1 MTVADKIL
9 SVLQMAVIVS
19 MYGALI
25 YGSYVC
31 IYVGVVT
38 IKRMKNPSLRRKTD
52 GYGSAIMFI
61 LIGLALF
68 FVVGLMAIEFYNLI
82 FKK

>member
-25 YGSYVC
+25 YGAYVC

-61 LIGLALF
+61 LMGLALF
-68 FVVGLMAIEFYNLI
+68 FLVGLVTIEFYNLI

>member
-9 SVLQMAVIVS
+9 SVLQMATIVF
-19 MYGALI
+19 MYGTLI
-25 YGSYVC
+25 YGAYAC

-38 IKRMKNPSLRRKTD
+38 IKRMKNPSLRRRGD
-52 GYGSAIMFI
+52 GYGSAILFI
-61 LIGLALF
+61 SMGLALF
-68 FVVGLMAIEFYNLI
+68 FLVGLMTIKFYNQI

>member
-1 MTVADKIL
+1 MTIAEKIL
-9 SVLQMAVIVS
+9 GGLQMAVIVS

-25 YGSYVC
+25 YGAYVC

-52 GYGSAIMFI
+52 GYGSAILFI
-61 LIGLALF
+61 SMGLALF
-68 FVVGLMAIEFYNLI
+68 FLISLITIKLYNLI